1 MQHDATEMF
10 HLCFGSILVSC
21 TIAHRPSC
29 PVSRYAWLLHA
40 VRQKLHSRLLYT
52 PDRQSSDMRA
62 NLLPCKGG
70 ILDAS
75 GSVDNEGKPFT
86 ETNHVVAI
94 VG

>member
-1 MQHDATEMF
+1 
-10 HLCFGSILVSC
+10 
-21 TIAHRPSC
+21 
-29 PVSRYAWLLHA
+29 
-40 VRQKLHSRLLYT
+40 
-52 PDRQSSDMRA
+52 MRA

-86 ETNHVVAI
+86 ETNHVVAV